1 MDGSFRHRV
10 QRSQKLTPEER
21 FYDTLEMIDLSQ
33 ELMRAGVR
41 MQFPE
46 ADDQQV
52 REIMRK
58 RRRIID
64 ARERRQ

>member
-10 QRSQKLTPEER
+10 LRSKKLTPEER

-52 REIMRK
+52 HEIMRK

-64 ARERRQ
+64 AQERRR

>member
-1 MDGSFRHRV
+1 MDRSFRHRV
-10 QRSQKLTPEER
+10 QRSQKLTPEAR

-41 MQFPE
+41 MQFPD

-58 RRRIID
+58 RRRIIE
-64 ARERRQ
+64 ARERRR